1 MTALQ
6 RIKNI
11 ITALCMIAC
20 SSILL
25 FFPEN
30 GYYFVLLLLSL
41 SLTIYGLKTLFYY
54 FTMARKMVGGQ
65 SILYRGVVILDLGI
79 FSLTVADNPTVFAI
93 VYLLLIHLFTGVVD
107 ILRALEA
114 KSIAAPSWRFKFI
127 SGVVN
132 IILAL
137 IAFIAGA
144 VMKSMETLVYLYCL
158 GLLSSAGAKL
168 ISAFRRT
175 AIVYIQ

>member
-6 RIKNI
+6 RIKNF
-11 ITALCMIAC
+11 ITALFMIAC
-20 SSILL
+20 SIILL
-25 FFPEN
+25 CFPEN
-30 GYYFVLLLLSL
+30 GYYFVLLILSL

-65 SILYRGVVILDLGI
+65 SILYRGVVILDFGI
-79 FSLTVADNPTVFAI
+79 FTLTVADNPTVFAI
-93 VYLLLIHLFTGVVD
+93 VYLLLIHLFTGVVS

-114 KSIAAPSWRFKFI
+114 KSFAAPLWRFKFG

-144 VMKSMETLVYLYCL
+144 IMKSMEALVYIYCL
-158 GLLSSAGAKL
+158 GLLSSAFVRI
-168 ISAFRRT
+168 ISSFRKT